1 VALVGR
7 AASEFRDRAAER
19 VVGTEVNCQARIVV
33 GRVEVVED
41 DMVVG
46 VWYGRLGGKMLRRE
60 LGLLDSL
67 RNESS
72 NVACY
77 GFSSVPDVEYVVTGC
92 EAWSGNGRKVT
103 L

>member
-46 VWYGRLGGKMLRRE
+46 GCGTGG
-60 LGLLDSL
+60 
-67 RNESS
+67 
-72 NVACY
+72 
-77 GFSSVPDVEYVVTGC
+77 
-92 EAWSGNGRKVT
+92 SGWMKSR
-103 L
+103 